1 MLSRSIFRFFALVAT
16 LVLSFAAGAQSYPSK
31 SLRIVV
37 PFGAGGV
44 ADLTARTVAQK
55 MSESLGQ
62 SVVIDNRPGAGGIVA
77 AEMVAKS
84 EPDGYTL
91 LLMSNANA
99 VSAGLFKVLPFDP
112 LKDFTPVSLMGTFD
126 LAIVTSASASEY
138 EERCLQAGADVFIEK
153 SSSPTQII
161 AALRS
166 LLITEDE
173 SGEEAAT
180 TAGPTKLSKRQKQ
193 LILMLD
199 QGLSNRDIAE
209 KLNISEHTV
218 KVHFW
223 RLFRRLGVNSRT
235 QALHF
240 ARTNG
245 WLGI

>member
-1 MLSRSIFRFFALVAT
+1 M
-16 LVLSFAAGAQSYPSK
+16 
-31 SLRIVV
+31 
-37 PFGAGGV
+37 
-44 ADLTARTVAQK
+44 TVY
-55 MSESLGQ
+55 
-62 SVVIDNRPGAGGIVA
+62 VIDDHPLMRDALTMLVHRVKPGLKIIPIPKLNVVESTVEKNGA
-77 AEMVAKS
+77 AELFCLDLQLPDTLGMSGVQLLKAKF
-84 EPDGYTL
+84 PD
-91 LLMSNANA
+91 
-99 VSAGLFKVLPFDP
+99 VP
-112 LKDFTPVSLMGTFD
+112 

-173 SGEEAAT
+173 SGEEAAS

-209 KLNISEHTV
+209 KLSISEHTV